1 MSDSF
6 PVQLQTSITNQTQ
19 NKVDD
24 LHSKAVGKGLM
35 PGNTC
40 AITSCRKEEKRGEKR
55 GGEGR
60 KGIKQLTAVTQN
72 MLFGLH
78 GVRLID

>member
-40 AITSCRKEEKRGEKR
+40 AITSCRKEEKRG
-55 GGEGR
+55 GEGR

-72 MLFGLH
+72 KIPMLFGLR